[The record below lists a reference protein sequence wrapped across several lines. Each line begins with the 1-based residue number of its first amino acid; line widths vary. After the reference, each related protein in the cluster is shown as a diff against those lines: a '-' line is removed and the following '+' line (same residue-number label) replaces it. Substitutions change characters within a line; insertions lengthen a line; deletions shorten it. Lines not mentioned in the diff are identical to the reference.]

1 MFKGKKMVNEFLN
14 WIEALPCGVDNM
26 TQDHYRVPA

>member
-1 MFKGKKMVNEFLN
+1 VGKKMVNEFLN

-26 TQDHYRVPA
+26 TQDNYRILPD

>member
-1 MFKGKKMVNEFLN
+1 MVNEFLN

-26 TQDHYRVPA
+26 TQEHYRVPA